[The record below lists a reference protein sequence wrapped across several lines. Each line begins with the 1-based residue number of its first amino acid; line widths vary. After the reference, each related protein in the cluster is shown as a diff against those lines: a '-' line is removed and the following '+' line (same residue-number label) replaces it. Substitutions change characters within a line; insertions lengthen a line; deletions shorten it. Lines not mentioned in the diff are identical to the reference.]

1 MRKIIISFC
10 ILFAALSLQ
19 AQSVNGIRI
28 DGGNTPILVYLGG
41 NQICLPTTTC
51 FIANLN
57 PGHYTVEVFATRFT
71 RAGERV
77 WKGEKL
83 YKDLVYFDGRGVTEI
98 WVDGRDNMRPER
110 PGRPEQGEHRPGYG
124 YNRVMNDQL
133 FQTFYKEMK
142 NEPFKDD
149 RMKLL
154 NAALAG
160 SDFTSAQCLQLT
172 KLYTF
177 DDDRMEIMKIM
188 YPRIVDKE
196 AFFTVINTLTFSSSK
211 EKMKDFFMVTA
222 TLTFSKNKTQM
233 NDFIREYE
241 GR

>member
-57 PGHYTVEVFATRFT
+57 PGHYSVEVFATRFT

-83 YKDLVYFDGRGVTEI
+83 YKDFVYFDGRGVTEI

-211 EKMKDFFMVTA
+211 EKMKDFIIGYG
-222 TLTFSKNKTQM
+222 K
-233 NDFIREYE
+233 R
-241 GR
+241 

>member
-83 YKDLVYFDGRGVTEI
+83 YKDFVYFDGRGVKEI
-98 WVDGRDNMRPER
+98 WVDGRDNIRPER
-110 PGRPEQGEHRPGYG
+110 PGRPDQGEHRPGYG
-124 YNRVMNDQL
+124 HNRVMNDQL

-196 AFFTVINTLTFSSSK
+196 AFFTVINTLTFGSSK
-211 EKMKDFFMVTA
+211 EKMKDFIIGYG
-222 TLTFSKNKTQM
+222 K
-233 NDFIREYE
+233 R
-241 GR
+241 

>member
-177 DDDRMEIMKIM
+177 DDDRMEIMKMM
-188 YPRIVDKE
+188 YPRIVDKG
-196 AFFTVINTLTFSSSK
+196 AFFTVIATLTFSSNRD
-211 EKMKDFFMVTA
+211 EM
-222 TLTFSKNKTQM
+222 NKFVQS
-233 NDFIREYE
+233 Y
-241 GR
+241 GRRR

>member
-28 DGGNTPILVYLGG
+28 DGGNTPILGYLGG

-83 YKDLVYFDGRGVTEI
+83 YKDLVYFYGRGVTEI

-142 NEPFKDD
+142 NEPFIDD

-211 EKMKDFFMVTA
+211 EKMKDFIIGYG
-222 TLTFSKNKTQM
+222 K
-233 NDFIREYE
+233 R
-241 GR
+241 

>member
-110 PGRPEQGEHRPGYG
+110 PSRPEQGEHRPGYG

-196 AFFTVINTLTFSSSK
+196 AFFTVINTLTFGSSK
-211 EKMKDFFMVTA
+211 EKMKDFIIGYG
-222 TLTFSKNKTQM
+222 KH
-233 NDFIREYE
+233 
-241 GR
+241 

>member
-28 DGGNTPILVYLGG
+28 DGGNTPILVYLGV

-110 PGRPEQGEHRPGYG
+110 PSRPEQGEHRPGYG

-211 EKMKDFFMVTA
+211 EKMKDFIIGYG
-222 TLTFSKNKTQM
+222 K
-233 NDFIREYE
+233 R
-241 GR
+241 

>member
-10 ILFAALSLQ
+10 ILFATLSLQ

-41 NQICLPTTTC
+41 SQICLPTTTC

-83 YKDLVYFDGRGVTEI
+83 YKDFVYFDGRGVTEI

-211 EKMKDFFMVTA
+211 EKMKDFIIGYG
-222 TLTFSKNKTQM
+222 K
-233 NDFIREYE
+233 R
-241 GR
+241 

>member
-98 WVDGRDNMRPER
+98 WVDRRDNMRPER

-211 EKMKDFFMVTA
+211 EKMKDFIIGYG
-222 TLTFSKNKTQM
+222 K
-233 NDFIREYE
+233 R
-241 GR
+241 

>member
-133 FQTFYKEMK
+133 FQTFYKERK

-160 SDFTSAQCLQLT
+160 SDFISAQCLQLT

-211 EKMKDFFMVTA
+211 EKMKDFIIGYG
-222 TLTFSKNKTQM
+222 K
-233 NDFIREYE
+233 R
-241 GR
+241 

>member
-98 WVDGRDNMRPER
+98 WEDGRDNMRPER

-211 EKMKDFFMVTA
+211 EKMKDFIIGYG
-222 TLTFSKNKTQM
+222 K
-233 NDFIREYE
+233 R
-241 GR
+241 

>member
-1 MRKIIISFC
+1 MYKR
-10 ILFAALSLQ
+10 Q
-19 AQSVNGIRI
+19 QSVNGIRI

-211 EKMKDFFMVTA
+211 EKMKDFIIGYG
-222 TLTFSKNKTQM
+222 K
-233 NDFIREYE
+233 R
-241 GR
+241 

>member
-77 WKGEKL
+77 WKVEKL
-83 YKDLVYFDGRGVTEI
+83 YKDFVYFDGRGVTEI

-211 EKMKDFFMVTA
+211 EKMKDFIIGYG
-222 TLTFSKNKTQM
+222 K
-233 NDFIREYE
+233 R
-241 GR
+241 

>member
-41 NQICLPTTTC
+41 NQISLPTTTC

-57 PGHYTVEVFATRFT
+57 PGHYTVEVFASRFT

-83 YKDLVYFDGRGVTEI
+83 YEDLVYFDGRGVTEI
-98 WVDGRDNMRPER
+98 WVDGRDNIRPER
-110 PGRPEQGEHRPGYG
+110 PGRPDQGEHRPGYG

-211 EKMKDFFMVTA
+211 EKMKDFIIGYG
-222 TLTFSKNKTQM
+222 K
-233 NDFIREYE
+233 R
-241 GR
+241 

>member
-110 PGRPEQGEHRPGYG
+110 PGSPEQGEHRPGYG

-211 EKMKDFFMVTA
+211 EKMKDFIIGYG
-222 TLTFSKNKTQM
+222 K
-233 NDFIREYE
+233 R
-241 GR
+241 

>member
-154 NAALAG
+154 TAALAG

-188 YPRIVDKE
+188 YPQIVDKE

-211 EKMKDFFMVTA
+211 EKMKDFIIGYG
-222 TLTFSKNKTQM
+222 K
-233 NDFIREYE
+233 R
-241 GR
+241 

>member
-41 NQICLPTTTC
+41 NRICLPTTTC

-57 PGHYTVEVFATRFT
+57 PGHYTVEVYATRFT
-71 RAGERV
+71 RTGERI

-83 YKDLVYFDGRGVTEI
+83 YKDFIYFDGRGVKEI
-98 WVDGRDNMRPER
+98 WVDGRYNIHPER
-110 PGRPEQGEHRPGYG
+110 PCRPEQGEHWPGYG

-149 RMKLL
+149 RIKLL
-154 NAALAG
+154 DAALAG

-177 DDDRMEIMKIM
+177 DDDRMEIMKMM

-196 AFFTVINTLTFSSSK
+196 AFFTVINSLTFSSSK
-211 EKMKDFFMVTA
+211 EKMKDFM
-222 TLTFSKNKTQM
+222 
-233 NDFIREYE
+233 IGY
-241 GR
+241 GRR

>member
-83 YKDLVYFDGRGVTEI
+83 YKDLVYFDGGGVTEI

-211 EKMKDFFMVTA
+211 EKMKDFIIGYG
-222 TLTFSKNKTQM
+222 K
-233 NDFIREYE
+233 R
-241 GR
+241 

>member
-41 NQICLPTTTC
+41 NQISLPTTTC

-57 PGHYTVEVFATRFT
+57 PGHYTVEVYATRFT

-98 WVDGRDNMRPER
+98 WVDGRDNIRPER
-110 PGRPEQGEHRPGYG
+110 PGRPDPGEHRLGYG

-196 AFFTVINTLTFSSSK
+196 AFFTVINTLTFGSSK
-211 EKMKDFFMVTA
+211 EKMKDFIIGYG
-222 TLTFSKNKTQM
+222 K
-233 NDFIREYE
+233 R
-241 GR
+241 

>member
-110 PGRPEQGEHRPGYG
+110 PSRPEQGEHRPGYG

-160 SDFTSAQCLQLT
+160 SDFTSAPCLQLT

-196 AFFTVINTLTFSSSK
+196 AFFTVINTLTFGSSK
-211 EKMKDFFMVTA
+211 EKMKDFIIGYG
-222 TLTFSKNKTQM
+222 K
-233 NDFIREYE
+233 R
-241 GR
+241 

>member
-211 EKMKDFFMVTA
+211 EKMKDFIIGYA
-222 TLTFSKNKTQM
+222 K
-233 NDFIREYE
+233 R
-241 GR
+241 

>member
-57 PGHYTVEVFATRFT
+57 PGHYSVEVFATRFT

-211 EKMKDFFMVTA
+211 EKMKDFIIGYG
-222 TLTFSKNKTQM
+222 K
-233 NDFIREYE
+233 R
-241 GR
+241 

>member
-19 AQSVNGIRI
+19 AQSVKGIRI

-83 YKDLVYFDGRGVTEI
+83 YKDFVYFDGRGVTEI

-211 EKMKDFFMVTA
+211 EKMKDFIIGYG
-222 TLTFSKNKTQM
+222 K
-233 NDFIREYE
+233 R
-241 GR
+241 

>member
-51 FIANLN
+51 LIDNLN
-57 PGHYTVEVFATRFT
+57 TGHYTVEVFATRFT

-110 PGRPEQGEHRPGYG
+110 PSRPEQGEHRPGYG

-133 FQTFYKEMK
+133 FQTFYIEMK

-188 YPRIVDKE
+188 YPRIVGKE
-196 AFFTVINTLTFSSSK
+196 AFFAVTNTLTFSSRK
-211 EKMKDFFMVTA
+211 EEKKDFIIGYG
-222 TLTFSKNKTQM
+222 K
-233 NDFIREYE
+233 R
-241 GR
+241 

>member
-1 MRKIIISFC
+1 MSKIIISFC

-211 EKMKDFFMVTA
+211 EKMKDFIIGYG
-222 TLTFSKNKTQM
+222 K
-233 NDFIREYE
+233 R
-241 GR
+241 

>member
-77 WKGEKL
+77 WKGKKL

-110 PGRPEQGEHRPGYG
+110 PSRPEQGEHRPGYG

-196 AFFTVINTLTFSSSK
+196 AFFTVINTLTFGSSK
-211 EKMKDFFMVTA
+211 EKMKDFIIGYG
-222 TLTFSKNKTQM
+222 K
-233 NDFIREYE
+233 R
-241 GR
+241 

>member
-19 AQSVNGIRI
+19 AQSVNGFRI

-211 EKMKDFFMVTA
+211 EKMKDFIIGYG
-222 TLTFSKNKTQM
+222 K
-233 NDFIREYE
+233 R
-241 GR
+241 

>member
-1 MRKIIISFC
+1 MREIIISFC

-19 AQSVNGIRI
+19 AQSVNAIRI

-196 AFFTVINTLTFSSSK
+196 AFFTVINTLTFGSSK
-211 EKMKDFFMVTA
+211 EKMKDFIIGYG
-222 TLTFSKNKTQM
+222 K
-233 NDFIREYE
+233 R
-241 GR
+241 

>member
-71 RAGERV
+71 RGGERV
-77 WKGEKL
+77 WRGEKL

-110 PGRPEQGEHRPGYG
+110 PSRPEQGEHRPGYG

-211 EKMKDFFMVTA
+211 EKMKDFIIGYG
-222 TLTFSKNKTQM
+222 K
-233 NDFIREYE
+233 R
-241 GR
+241 

>member
-188 YPRIVDKE
+188 YPQIVDKE

-211 EKMKDFFMVTA
+211 GKMKDFIIGYG
-222 TLTFSKNKTQM
+222 K
-233 NDFIREYE
+233 R
-241 GR
+241 

>member
-57 PGHYTVEVFATRFT
+57 SGHYTVEVFATRFT

-211 EKMKDFFMVTA
+211 EKMKDFIIGYG
-222 TLTFSKNKTQM
+222 K
-233 NDFIREYE
+233 R
-241 GR
+241 

>member
-57 PGHYTVEVFATRFT
+57 PGHHTVEVFATRFT

-211 EKMKDFFMVTA
+211 EKMKDFIIGYG
-222 TLTFSKNKTQM
+222 K
-233 NDFIREYE
+233 R
-241 GR
+241 

>member
-1 MRKIIISFC
+1 MREIIISFC

-188 YPRIVDKE
+188 YPQIVDKE

-211 EKMKDFFMVTA
+211 EKMKDFIIGYG
-222 TLTFSKNKTQM
+222 K
-233 NDFIREYE
+233 R
-241 GR
+241 

>member
-177 DDDRMEIMKIM
+177 DDDRMEIMRIM

-211 EKMKDFFMVTA
+211 EKMKDFIIGYG
-222 TLTFSKNKTQM
+222 K
-233 NDFIREYE
+233 R
-241 GR
+241 